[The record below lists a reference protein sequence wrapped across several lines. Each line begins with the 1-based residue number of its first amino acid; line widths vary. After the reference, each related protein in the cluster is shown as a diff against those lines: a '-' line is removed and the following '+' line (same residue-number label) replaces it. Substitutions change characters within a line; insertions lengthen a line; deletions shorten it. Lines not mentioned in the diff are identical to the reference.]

1 MPIVRGADGMI
12 TSAQPERT
20 VVGIAVL
27 TLESGEKIVIIFE
40 LDGSEEEAK

>member
-1 MPIVRGADGMI
+1 MI
-12 TSAQPERT
+12 TSAQPARQ

-40 LDGSEEEAK
+40 LDESGEGGNGEKG